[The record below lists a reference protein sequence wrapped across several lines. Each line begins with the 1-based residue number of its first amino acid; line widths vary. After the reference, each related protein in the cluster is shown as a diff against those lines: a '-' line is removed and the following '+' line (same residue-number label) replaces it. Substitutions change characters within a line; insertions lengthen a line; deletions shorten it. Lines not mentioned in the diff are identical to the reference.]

1 MLFRLTPGSY
11 SFVNKSPQNV
21 NFPFFLNRDPEV
33 LITASDDY
41 TLKIWRSRHRAR
53 QLKLPVEE
61 FPVGM
66 EFRRRCSRLN

>member
-1 MLFRLTPGSY
+1 MLFHSTPGSY
-11 SFVNKSPQNV
+11 LLPINRYGMLIFL
-21 NFPFFLNRDPEV
+21 FLNRDPEV

-53 QLKLPVEE
+53 QLKLPVED